1 LFTALTFQL
10 SFVHTKLSSD
20 YIAVLEGNGFLRDRD
35 VKRMAQIFR
44 EGAMAEMKEN
54 WQKYLPFLKDCLEAQ
69 FYICLIEYSMSGQFA
84 GDFGDLLQMA
94 CANFLGAVIVLLS
107 SDPHF
112 CGSCCRTVELGAT
125 SAGGRNSR
133 RGQASGQTAG
143 KSGTSVRRVVWRG
156 LEAAG
161 SARREEDVE
170 KIRDK

>member
-84 GDFGDLLQMA
+84 GDFWDLL
-94 CANFLGAVIVLLS
+94 
-107 SDPHF
+107 
-112 CGSCCRTVELGAT
+112 
-125 SAGGRNSR
+125 RNSR